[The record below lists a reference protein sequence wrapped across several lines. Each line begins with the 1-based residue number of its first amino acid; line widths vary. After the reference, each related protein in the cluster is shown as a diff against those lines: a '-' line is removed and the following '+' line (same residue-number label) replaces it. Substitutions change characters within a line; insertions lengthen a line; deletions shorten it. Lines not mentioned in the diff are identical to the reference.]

1 MASVKIHI
9 NQHVIRANKLHNQND
24 PPISVINGRK
34 ITRHHEIEILG
45 PARLIYSPDKPL
57 KCGARVWIEA
67 EGIA

>member
-1 MASVKIHI
+1 MIRIHI
-9 NQHVIRANKLHNQND
+9 NQLVIRQNKINGAND
-24 PPISVINGRK
+24 PPISVIDGRK

-67 EGIA
+67 EGIN